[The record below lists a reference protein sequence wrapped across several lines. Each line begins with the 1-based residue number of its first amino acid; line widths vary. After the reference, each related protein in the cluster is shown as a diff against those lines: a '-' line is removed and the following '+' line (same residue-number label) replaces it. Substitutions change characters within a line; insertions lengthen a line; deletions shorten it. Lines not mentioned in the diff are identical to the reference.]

1 MKKLRRI
8 YNTMEKLLKILN
20 ELKPGIDFETETD
33 LIGRG
38 ILTSFDIIRLV
49 AELNNEFDIEIT
61 PLHIV
66 PENFSSAKTIMSLIE
81 KIEDED

>member
-1 MKKLRRI
+1 
-8 YNTMEKLLKILN
+8 MEKLLKILN
-20 ELKPGIDFETETD
+20 ELKPRIDFETETD

>member
-1 MKKLRRI
+1 
-8 YNTMEKLLKILN
+8 MEKLLKILN

-66 PENFSSAKTIMSLIE
+66 PENFSSAKTIMFLIE

>member
-49 AELNNEFDIEIT
+49 VEFGYESYYIEGSKYASSDK
-61 PLHIV
+61 V
-66 PENFSSAKTIMSLIE
+66 GFGFKVDSGFEFVQNF
-81 KIEDED
+81 

>member
-1 MKKLRRI
+1 
-8 YNTMEKLLKILN
+8 MEKLLKILN

-33 LIGRG
+33 LIGKV